1 MVKKMGQMKVV
12 LCRGVQLVTERA
24 AAVIGNL
31 SLGAEYFT
39 AIRESGALQRLVAL
53 LDSGPRS
60 RITEIA
66 AKTLANMA
74 VNDSNRTGIRL
85 AGGIPPLM
93 RLLLERPNE
102 QVQRSDPASRPTS
115 QLTDSFG
122 CQCCTGQLHSAIQ
135 N

>member
-1 MVKKMGQMKVV
+1 MHCDMMQI
-12 LCRGVQLVTERA
+12 VTERA

-31 SLGAEYFT
+31 SLSTEYFA
-39 AIRESGALQRLVAL
+39 AIREAGALQRLVSL
-53 LDSGPRS
+53 LDCGPKS

-93 RLLLERPNE
+93 RLLLERPTE
-102 QVQRSDPASRPTS
+102 QVGSLPGMLSDDATVPATCW
-115 QLTDSFG
+115 LAT
-122 CQCCTGQLHSAIQ
+122 CCA
-135 N
+135 

>member
-1 MVKKMGQMKVV
+1 MSNSLIEALRCADGTPV
-12 LCRGVQLVTERA
+12 LQIITERA

-31 SLGAEYFT
+31 SSGQEYFT
-39 AIRESGALQRLVAL
+39 AIRESGALQTLVHL
-53 LDSGPRS
+53 LDSGPDS

-93 RLLLERPNE
+93 RLLLERPSE
-102 QVQRSDPASRPTS
+102 QV
-115 QLTDSFG
+115 G
-122 CQCCTGQLHSAIQ
+122 V
-135 N
+135 